1 MYIKKGDQVKIV
13 AGKDRGKSGNVLRV
27 IPGENRVVVE
37 GINLFKK
44 RTRPKKQGEKGETVL
59 LPRPIHVSNM
69 LLVCKNCK
77 KPTRVGFQTEGEKK
91 SRYCKKCQALND

>member
-13 AGKDRGKSGNVLRV
+13 AGKDRGKVGTVLRT
-27 IPGENRVVVE
+27 IPSADRIVVE

-44 RTRPKKQGEKGETVL
+44 RTRPKKQGDKGETVL
-59 LPRPIHVSNM
+59 LPRPLNASNV

-77 KPTRVGFQTEGEKK
+77 APARMGFRREGDKK
-91 SRYCKKCQALND
+91 TRYCKKCQALND